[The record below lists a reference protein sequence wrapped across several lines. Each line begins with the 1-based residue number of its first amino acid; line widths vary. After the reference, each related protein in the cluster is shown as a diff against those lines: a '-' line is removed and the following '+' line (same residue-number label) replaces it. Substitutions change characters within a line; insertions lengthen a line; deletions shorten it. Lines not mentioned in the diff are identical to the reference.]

1 MVTFGNIKIYNKMA
15 EKLESWV
22 KKTLPILNKN
32 KMDYLSNEY
41 FFRDPPR
48 PTYIDHEYFFS
59 PADGIILYQKIV
71 NPTDAV
77 VEIKGEN
84 YTVREILGDPSYN
97 KKSLV
102 IGIFM
107 TFADVHINRVP
118 YGGVLQYERKDP
130 IQSKN
135 LPMLALE
142 KDILRKV
149 VNTDNMEYLK
159 NNERMINTIYSPS
172 LDYKYHVVQIA
183 DEDVDVISH
192 FTQEQ
197 NELYSQNDRFSL
209 IRWGSQCDLVLP
221 LDKRYDFELCV
232 ENHMHI
238 ESGIDKLVKI
248 LFK

>member
-1 MVTFGNIKIYNKMA
+1 MA
-15 EKLESWV
+15 ENLESWV

-48 PTYIDHEYFFS
+48 PTYVDHEYFYS
-59 PADGIILYQKIV
+59 PADGIILYQKVV
-71 NPTDAV
+71 NPTEKI
-77 VEIKGEN
+77 VEIKGIN
-84 YTVREILGDPSYN
+84 YTLQDVMGDSTYN
-97 KKSLV
+97 KRSLV

-118 YGGVLQYERKDP
+118 YGGILKYNRLDP
-130 IQSKN
+130 IESTN

-142 KDILRKV
+142 KDILNKTI
-149 VNTDNMEYLK
+149 NPDNMGYMK

-172 LDYKYHVVQIA
+172 LDYTYHVIQIA

-197 NELYSQNDRFSL
+197 NELYCQNDRFSL
-209 IRWGSQCDLVLP
+209 IRWGSQAEIVAPID
-221 LDKRYDFELCV
+221 DRYEFEICLTD
-232 ENHMHI
+232 HMHV
-238 ESGIDKLVKI
+238 EAGLDR
-248 LFK
+248 LFRIHYK

>member
-1 MVTFGNIKIYNKMA
+1 MA

-32 KMDYLSNEY
+32 KMDYLSNQY

-48 PTYIDHEYFFS
+48 PTYVDHEYFFS
-59 PADGIILYQKIV
+59 PADGVILYQKIV
-71 NPTDAV
+71 DPSESI
-77 VEIKGEN
+77 VEIKGKN
-84 YTVREILGDPSYN
+84 YTVKEILGDSTYN
-97 KKSLV
+97 KRSLV

-118 YGGVLQYERKDP
+118 YGGILRYERKDP
-130 IQSKN
+130 IESTN

-142 KDILRKV
+142 KDILNKV
-149 VNTDNMEYLK
+149 INPNNMEYLK
-159 NNERMINTIYSPS
+159 NNERMVNTIYSPS
-172 LDYKYHVVQIA
+172 LDYTYKVVQIA

-197 NELYSQNDRFSL
+197 NESYAQNDRFSL

-221 LDKRYDFELCV
+221 LDSRYDFELCLDD
-232 ENHMHI
+232 HMHI
-238 ESGIDKLVKI
+238 EGGIDKLVKI
-248 LFK
+248 IFKN

>member
-1 MVTFGNIKIYNKMA
+1 MAKTLKEWLATDVAKA
-15 EKLESWV
+15 EKMGVS
-22 KKTLPILNKN
+22 K
-32 KMDYLSNEY
+32 LSNEY

-59 PADGIILYQKIV
+59 PADGTIIYQKIV
-71 NPTDAV
+71 NPTDPV
-77 VEIKGEN
+77 VEIKGVN
-84 YTVREILGDPSYN
+84 YTTQEIMGDNTFDKP
-97 KKSLV
+97 SLV

-107 TFADVHINRVP
+107 SFYDVHINRIP
-118 YGGVLQYERKDP
+118 YGGLLKYERKDP

-149 VNTDNMEYLK
+149 VNPDNMEYLK
-159 NNERMINTIYSPS
+159 NNERMVNTIYSPS
-172 LDYKYHVVQIA
+172 LDYTYHVVQIA

-197 NELYSQNDRFSL
+197 NELYCQNDRFSL

-221 LDKRYDFELCV
+221 LDDRYDFELCLKD
-232 ENHMHI
+232 HMHV
-238 ESGIDKLVKI
+238 EAGIDKLIHVS
-248 LFK
+248 FKS